1 MEVDTSTSLSHK
13 QKETLKTMRPIFAI
27 LCNEQGV
34 QYSANNS
41 QALQTTRHAAKGKK
55 SMRNMLEEEKAS
67 MSHDDHLAYNVFTVS
82 LSICCFNLLL
92 TGTHQK
98 FIQESVENISR

>member
-13 QKETLKTMRPIFAI
+13 QKETLETMRPIFAI

-34 QYSANNS
+34 QYSTNNS
-41 QALQTTRHAAKGKK
+41 QALQTTRRAVKGKK
-55 SMRNMLEEEKAS
+55 SMHNMLEEEKAN
-67 MSHDDHLAYNVFTVS
+67 MSRDDHLAYNVFTVS